1 MNTMAA
7 EKLINRTRYLF
18 AVFFFLTGYT
28 SFKGGSDPR
37 VYLSVIGCSG
47 VFLLLGLVNEVV
59 LRRGVISP
67 FLIYLST
74 TVDLA
79 LFFFVRYAFSFE
91 PSTGYTMTM
100 KEPATFTVYFL
111 FGILN
116 GLRFDKKLNLYYGLT
131 GIALHLLLGA
141 LALTRGGMRFTAV
154 PAEAFGLGTLR
165 LASEGGKVLFMLLY
179 TFFLYA
185 MAGFTRAAMGEM
197 EKARKQA
204 TSNAEAVKDLLAT
217 ARSSAEELMAGSR
230 ELVSA
235 VGSITGVLG
244 RTNGLLGE
252 IGGISS
258 SVSESILTVNAK
270 SGGQFAAAERNAGR
284 IREVLALLDD
294 LQATSGSQGGNARE
308 ALRRT
313 EENDQRLA
321 GTLTAIG
328 DMLERSEKIEEISR
342 TIKDI
347 ADMTNLLSLNA
358 AIEAARA
365 GEHGRGFAVVADE
378 INKLAGRSAES
389 SSQIERIIHE
399 TVSGIAAIS
408 RTVEAMAGSLGAIGG
423 FVRQNSQF
431 MQDLTAKTARERE
444 EGELLSKET
453 LAMHRMAEEIQQV
466 ARRQNDL
473 NQSIVEWTSN
483 MTATTREIGLTL
495 ESLSELSGRLDAR
508 SQAMSQAM
516 ARDAAEERTPALR
529 Q

>member
-1 MNTMAA
+1 MRTMAA

-18 AVFFFLTGYT
+18 TLFFLITGYT
-28 SFKGGSDPR
+28 SYKGGSDPR

-47 VFLLLGLVNEVV
+47 VFLLLGLVNELV
-59 LRRGVISP
+59 LRRGVIST

-79 LFFFVRYAFSFE
+79 LFFFVRFAFSFE

-116 GLRFDKKLNLYYGLT
+116 GLRFNRKLNLYYGLS
-131 GIALHLLLGA
+131 GIALHLLLGG
-141 LALTRGGMRFTAV
+141 LAITVGGMRFTTD

-165 LASEGGKVLFMLLY
+165 MASEGGKVLFMLLY
-179 TFFLYA
+179 TYFLYA
-185 MAGFTRAAMGEM
+185 MAGFTRAAMDEM
-197 EKARKQA
+197 EKARQQA
-204 TSNAEAVKDLLAT
+204 TSNAEAVKSLLST
-217 ARSSAEELMAGSR
+217 VRSSADDLMSGSR

-235 VGSITGVLG
+235 VGSIAGVLG
-244 RTNGLLGE
+244 RNNELLGE
-252 IGGISS
+252 ISGIAS
-258 SVSESILTVNAK
+258 SVSESILAVNAK

-294 LQATSGSQGGNARE
+294 LQRTSSGQGGNALE

-313 EENDQRLA
+313 EENDQRLSV
-321 GTLTAIG
+321 TLAAIG
-328 DMLERSEKIEEISR
+328 DMLKQSEKIEEISR

-399 TVSGIAAIS
+399 TVNGIAEIS
-408 RTVEAMAGSLGAIGG
+408 RTVETMAGSMGGIGT

-431 MQDLTAKTARERE
+431 MRELTAKTTKEQQ

-453 LAMHRMAEEIQQV
+453 LEMHRMAEEIQQL

-473 NQSIVEWTSN
+473 NQSIVEWTAK

-495 ESLSELSGRLDAR
+495 EGLSELSGRLDAR
-508 SQAMSQAM
+508 SLAMGQAMSQDGAV
-516 ARDAAEERTPALR
+516 EKALLPR
-529 Q
+529 P